1 MSKDAVQ
8 CQPQPQPKP
17 PVPAAWAMLPP
28 SNSLQ
33 LLDKTFSI
41 SAPESSAIRKTE
53 VFAGVHPDAVQIKNS
68 RRREKE
74 LTCGEFQKCINMTM
88 SLGLRTT
95 TSRFYR
101 TDISQFSYTSKT

>member
-1 MSKDAVQ
+1 MHKTGILICSAALLLVAGCVSKDAVQ

-41 SAPESSAIRKTE
+41 SAPESSAIRK
-53 VFAGVHPDAVQIKNS
+53 N
-68 RRREKE
+68 
-74 LTCGEFQKCINMTM
+74 
-88 SLGLRTT
+88 
-95 TSRFYR
+95 
-101 TDISQFSYTSKT
+101 

>member
-33 LLDKTFSI
+33 
-41 SAPESSAIRKTE
+41 
-53 VFAGVHPDAVQIKNS
+53 
-68 RRREKE
+68 
-74 LTCGEFQKCINMTM
+74 
-88 SLGLRTT
+88 
-95 TSRFYR
+95 
-101 TDISQFSYTSKT
+101 

>member
-33 LLDKTFSI
+33 L
-41 SAPESSAIRKTE
+41 
-53 VFAGVHPDAVQIKNS
+53 
-68 RRREKE
+68 
-74 LTCGEFQKCINMTM
+74 
-88 SLGLRTT
+88 
-95 TSRFYR
+95 
-101 TDISQFSYTSKT
+101 

>member
-41 SAPESSAIRKTE
+41 SAPE
-53 VFAGVHPDAVQIKNS
+53 
-68 RRREKE
+68 
-74 LTCGEFQKCINMTM
+74 
-88 SLGLRTT
+88 
-95 TSRFYR
+95 
-101 TDISQFSYTSKT
+101 